1 MEDGKNEIPNLVE
14 SNDELAHCWKFYI
27 LAVIMLVAYT
37 LGHGTLNRKGQE
49 RANNFS
55 FLLKKRLRSI
65 EIAMSRNPNRS
76 R

>member
-49 RANNFS
+49 RANNIS
-55 FLLKKRLRSI
+55 FLLKKIKST

>member
-37 LGHGTLNRKGQE
+37 LKAWNSKYMDRKGQT
-49 RANNFS
+49 F
-55 FLLKKRLRSI
+55 FL
-65 EIAMSRNPNRS
+65 
-76 R
+76 

>member
-37 LGHGTLNRKGQE
+37 LGHGALNTWTGKCKQFFIF
-49 RANNFS
+49 A
-55 FLLKKRLRSI
+55 KKNPSGLEI
-65 EIAMSRNPNRS
+65 EIAMSRNPNR
-76 R
+76 